1 LELSASSNK
10 TKAGLKVARQQPKS
24 GKVEKA
30 ISSSDDP
37 KDWQSPKGSKPQA
50 DRTSIATS
58 KVPVTRPSSTSLFG
72 NDDPIFV
79 EQFSDRKRRLPNRP
93 TVVTTTT
100 SGPTEVRVIPAA
112 QQRAV
117 NESSPTIEFGE
128 RQTHTALAK
137 PTRLTDS
144 APPKKPV
151 ETRRPLS
158 FGRLPQI
165 PQVESTAR
173 TPVTMDEEAT
183 SVSASKTVQ
192 PYSYAFPDAPPLD

>member
-1 LELSASSNK
+1 MINALP
-10 TKAGLKVARQQPKS
+10 KAMS
-24 GKVEKA
+24 
-30 ISSSDDP
+30 ISLDDP

-79 EQFSDRKRRLPNRP
+79 ESFSDRKRRLPNRP

-100 SGPTEVRVIPAA
+100 SGPAEVRVIPAA

-128 RQTHTALAK
+128 RQTHAALAK
-137 PTRLTDS
+137 PTRLHQRS
-144 APPKKPV
+144 LWKPAGHSHLV
-151 ETRRPLS
+151 ACL
-158 FGRLPQI
+158 RLPKSS
-165 PQVESTAR
+165 PQLEH
-173 TPVTMDEEAT
+173 
-183 SVSASKTVQ
+183 Q
-192 PYSYAFPDAPPLD
+192 